1 MRSLFDRSRKD
12 ITDKEPFEAK
22 KLRKRFEASTGRKE
36 RVLVMDDDAFVR
48 GIIRSMLLES
58 GYDIRVA
65 KNGVEAIK
73 HFKEAKVLGHPFNA
87 VILDLHVPSDM
98 GGDVAIEKLR
108 DIDPGVNA
116 ILMTADINHPAVTH
130 YEALGFKTAVIKP
143 FTREDLLR
151 ALYLASEASPDSAEV
166 SPEI

>member
-12 ITDKEPFEAK
+12 ITDNEPSEAK
-22 KLRKRFEASTGRKE
+22 KLKKNLEASTGRKE
-36 RVLVMDDDAFVR
+36 RVLVMDDDAFIR
-48 GIIRSMLLES
+48 GITRSMLLES

-65 KNGVEAIK
+65 KNGAEAIK
-73 HFKEAKVLGHPFNA
+73 YFKEAKVLGHPFDI

-98 GGDVAIEKLR
+98 GGDQAIEKLR

-143 FTREDLLR
+143 FTRDDLLQ
-151 ALYLASEASPDSAEV
+151 ALYRASEPS
-166 SPEI
+166 